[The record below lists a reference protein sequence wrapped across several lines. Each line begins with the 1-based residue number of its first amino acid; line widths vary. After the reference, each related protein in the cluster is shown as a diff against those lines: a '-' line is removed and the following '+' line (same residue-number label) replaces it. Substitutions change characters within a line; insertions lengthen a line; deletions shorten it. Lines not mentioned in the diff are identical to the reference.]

1 MQSIWSALALSAMVT
16 VPISVFSKNPEPPV
30 RRLERVAVAKDGRS
44 FVLRASGN
52 KFTPWGHNYGRP
64 DQLLEDFWTTD
75 WEGVVAD
82 FREMKQLGTNVVRV
96 HLQLGKF
103 MESPTKTN
111 GAALD
116 QLDKLLQLAEETGL
130 YLDITGLG
138 CYRPADVPKWYDD
151 LPEADRWA
159 VQARFWEAVA
169 KRAAKNPA
177 VFCYDL
183 MNEPLAPA
191 GKREPRQWYSGKLFG
206 GFDFLQYIALDP
218 GERKRADIPPEWIK
232 TLTAAIR
239 KHDQET
245 LITVGLLPHVPK
257 WGHLSGFLPEKVAP
271 ELDFISVHFY
281 PEKGKVEETI
291 DSLKHFAVGKPVVIE
306 ETFPLS
312 CSVEELEDFL
322 KKSRGIAC
330 GWIGHYDGRSIDEF
344 AELREAKK
352 ITLGEALYSQWL
364 ELFVRLKP
372 EMVKE

>member
-1 MQSIWSALALSAMVT
+1 MPRIWYVIVVSVLATLPVAGFADHQEQT
-16 VPISVFSKNPEPPV
+16 VG
-30 RRLERVAVAKDGRS
+30 RQERVAVAEDGRG
-44 FVLRASGN
+44 FVLQPSGK
-52 KFTPWGHNYGRP
+52 KFIPWGHNYGRP

-103 MESPTKTN
+103 MESPENPNKDS
-111 GAALD
+111 LD
-116 QLDKLLQLAEETGL
+116 QLEKLLRLAEEIGL

-138 CYRPADVPKWYDD
+138 CYRPADVPKWYDG
-151 LPEADRWA
+151 LSEADRWA

-169 KRAAKNPA
+169 ERASTSTA

-218 GERKRADIPPEWIK
+218 GERKRADIPPAWIK

-239 KHDQET
+239 KHDQTT

-281 PEKGKVEETI
+281 PEKGKVDETI

-330 GWIGHYDGRSIDEF
+330 GWIGHYDGRSIEEF
-344 AELREAKK
+344 VKLREAKK
-352 ITLGEALYSQWL
+352 ITLGEAIYSQWL

-372 EMVKE
+372 EMVKD